1 MSVSLTYGLV
11 FGPNAGNNRWRQ
23 RVIGEDEMPTGPQD
37 APRTATDSGA
47 ARQFNDLALPHLDVV
62 YRVALKLCG
71 RASEADDLV
80 QETFLRA
87 YRSFQTFE
95 LRDYGAKPWLLKIL
109 HNVYFTRRGQHQR
122 APALLEDVGI
132 DDVAAAVEMEPI
144 GPLGLGEMNWEGF
157 DDELKHAVEKL
168 APEYRSV
175 LTLWALGDLSYKE
188 IADVLDIALGTVM
201 SRLYRARKQLTETLK
216 EYAVKR
222 GIRLTTEV

>member
-1 MSVSLTYGLV
+1 MSASLTNGLV
-11 FGPNAGNNRWRQ
+11 SEPNAGNNPWWQ
-23 RVIGEDEMPTGPQD
+23 RVIGKDEMPTGPQD
-37 APRTATDSGA
+37 APRTATEGGA
-47 ARQFNDLALPHLDVV
+47 ARQFNELALPHLDVV
-62 YRVALKLCG
+62 YRVALKLSG

-87 YRSFQTFE
+87 YRSFRTFE

-109 HNVYFTRRGQHQR
+109 HNVFFTHRGQKQR
-122 APALLEDVGI
+122 APALLEDVGV
-132 DDVAAAVEMEPI
+132 DEVTAGEEMEPI

-222 GIRLTTEV
+222 GIRPTTEP

>member
-1 MSVSLTYGLV
+1 ML
-11 FGPNAGNNRWRQ
+11 
-23 RVIGEDEMPTGPQD
+23 TGPQD
-37 APRTATDSGA
+37 APRTASEAGA
-47 ARQFNDLALPHLDVV
+47 ARRFNELALPHLDVV
-62 YRVALKLCG
+62 YRVALKLSG

-87 YRSFQTFE
+87 YRSFRTFE

-109 HNVYFTRRGQHQR
+109 HNVFFTRRGQQQR
-122 APALLEDVGI
+122 APALLDDVGVE
-132 DDVAAAVEMEPI
+132 DVAAAVELEPT

-222 GIRLTTEV
+222 GIRPTTEA